1 MALFPFRNP
10 MTEATECFR
19 GNRHA
24 HVHLV
29 RQEMPFENLALL
41 LPSQG
46 MKNLPELTPHFPK
59 QDLPPALRDEDH
71 MVFAVPLRVGSALI
85 KVRHDILL
93 FGWFSPSHLEEGCYS

>member
-71 MVFAVPLRVGSALI
+71 MVFAVPLRVG
-85 KVRHDILL
+85 
-93 FGWFSPSHLEEGCYS
+93 